1 MMIIIAPPI
10 IVLSV
15 ALIGISLLD
24 GGLLPAGEGFGIGRK
39 GRAEQAGS
47 EDSCTSKN

>member
-1 MMIIIAPPI
+1 MIIIAPAI
-10 IVLSV
+10 IILGI
-15 ALIGISLLD
+15 ALIGISPLD
-24 GGLLPAGEGFGIGRK
+24 GRMPPAREGFGIGRK